1 MNFLDSSQAMDYALN
16 RDRMRLK
23 ELSPIASFLLL
34 VVVPIFAL
42 AAPREKAMVP
52 SVCPLAMAAETKA
65 EMARYSLKAYGN
77 CDATNVVKGLLFTPK
92 PVGMNALPMVVYIPG
107 NGEIGDVARQFR
119 QRAIFDRITS
129 GGYRVRHGYHSKL
142 PHYREFMI
150 YDSCLRRSFPPASGL
165 SARRN
170 R

>member
-1 MNFLDSSQAMDYALN
+1 MIKIRSVLLFLTVAL
-16 RDRMRLK
+16 LQ
-23 ELSPIASFLLL
+23 EVF
-34 VVVPIFAL
+34 
-42 AAPREKAMVP
+42 AAPRAKIVMLPVR
-52 SVCPLAMAAETKA
+52 PLAVAEETKA